1 MNMNM
6 TNKIYI
12 GYPQAD
18 SASISEKIKSAGFS
32 YPVKLAIENK
42 TVQPVILPS
51 VRSDIP
57 SSLAQTPYVEVVF
70 KSEDLLI
77 QSATDL
83 EQIATI
89 RLREQREG
97 VAFEIGV
104 LEKTEAKVEKPA
116 EKPQRKS
123 ADQG

>member
-1 MNMNM
+1 MNM
-6 TNKIYI
+6 TKKISI

-18 SASISEKIKSAGFS
+18 HASLSEKIKAAGFS
-32 YPVKLAIENK
+32 YPVKLAIVNQ

-57 SSLAQTPYVEVVF
+57 SSLDQIPYVEVVF

-104 LEKTEAKVEKPA
+104 LENQEAKAEKTP

-123 ADQG
+123 AD

>member
-1 MNMNM
+1 MNM
-6 TNKIYI
+6 TKKISI

-18 SASISEKIKSAGFS
+18 QSSLSEKIKAAGLS
-32 YPVKLAIENK
+32 YPVKLAIVNQ

-57 SSLAQTPYVEVVF
+57 SSLDQIPYVEVMF

-83 EQIATI
+83 EQIAII
-89 RLREQREG
+89 RLREHREG

-104 LEKTEAKVEKPA
+104 LENQEAKVEKVP

-123 ADQG
+123 AD

>member
-1 MNMNM
+1 MNF
-6 TNKIYI
+6 TKKISI

-18 SASISEKIKSAGFS
+18 SSSLSSQIKLAGFS

-104 LEKTEAKVEKPA
+104 LEKLEAKVEKSA
-116 EKPQRKS
+116 EKPQRKTT
-123 ADQG
+123 D

>member
-1 MNMNM
+1 MNF
-6 TNKIYI
+6 TKKISI

-18 SASISEKIKSAGFS
+18 SSSLSSQIKLAGFS

-104 LEKTEAKVEKPA
+104 LVKTEAKVEKPA

-123 ADQG
+123 AD

>member
-1 MNMNM
+1 MNF
-6 TNKIYI
+6 TKKISI

-18 SASISEKIKSAGFS
+18 SSSLSSQIKLAGFS

-57 SSLAQTPYVEVVF
+57 SSLAQTPYVEAVF

-104 LEKTEAKVEKPA
+104 LEKLEAKVEKSA
-116 EKPQRKS
+116 EKPQRKTT
-123 ADQG
+123 D